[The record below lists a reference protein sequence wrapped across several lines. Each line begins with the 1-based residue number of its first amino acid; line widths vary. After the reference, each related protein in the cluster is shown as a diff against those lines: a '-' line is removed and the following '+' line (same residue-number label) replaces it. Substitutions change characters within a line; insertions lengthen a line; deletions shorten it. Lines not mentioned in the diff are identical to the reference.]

1 MISTKRILA
10 LSALAAL
17 AAFPSCNS
25 NIDDADGP
33 HVILEA
39 ENLTIPPVNG
49 QVDTVTQICTFSVQN
64 ANVTFKNKPKNEQG
78 ASSPFNDI
86 VLENVHVTYD
96 WGPGGQ
102 AMGPADFG
110 LGGTVP
116 ANGSAP
122 AQFAVVSGLDLS
134 THEGQ
139 IGSLTLTFS
148 GHTVSGEAVSTT
160 TGGTIAVGTCQ

>member
-25 NIDDADGP
+25 DIDDPDGP
-33 HVILEA
+33 HVVLEA
-39 ENLTIPPVNG
+39 ENLTIPPING
-49 QVDTVTQICTFSVQN
+49 TTDATTGACTFTVTN
-64 ANVTFKNKPKNEQG
+64 ANVTFKNKPKNVQG

-86 VLENVHVTYD
+86 VLQNVHVTYD
-96 WGPGGQ
+96 WGPGG
-102 AMGPADFG
+102 APMSPADFG

-116 ANGSAP
+116 ANGTAP
-122 AQFAVVSGLDLS
+122 AQFAVVSGLALS

-148 GHTVSGEAVSTT
+148 GRTVSGEAVSTT
-160 TGGTIAVGTCQ
+160 TGGTIAVGTCL